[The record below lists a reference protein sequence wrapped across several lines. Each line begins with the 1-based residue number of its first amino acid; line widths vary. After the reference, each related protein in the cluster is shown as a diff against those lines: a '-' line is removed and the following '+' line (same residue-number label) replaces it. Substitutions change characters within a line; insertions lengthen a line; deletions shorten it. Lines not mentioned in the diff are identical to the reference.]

1 MIICGPIVRHSNRT
15 VLNLWLVLDQRPESI
30 QLNTYLD
37 DARASPVTRDCDAE
51 FIPAGDNCYICMLST
66 DLPLDNAEP
75 YHQTNELFYEIVLD
89 GEPFGDSQLLATL
102 CPGTDKLPSVYLP
115 REHRHF
121 IQASCR
127 RPHSPAT

>member
-37 DARASPVTRDCDAE
+37 DARESPVTRDCDAE

-75 YHQTNELFYEIVLD
+75 YHQTNELFYETSLIL
-89 GEPFGDSQLLATL
+89 GDFFKCSAQ
-102 CPGTDKLPSVYLP
+102 V
-115 REHRHF
+115 
-121 IQASCR
+121 
-127 RPHSPAT
+127 